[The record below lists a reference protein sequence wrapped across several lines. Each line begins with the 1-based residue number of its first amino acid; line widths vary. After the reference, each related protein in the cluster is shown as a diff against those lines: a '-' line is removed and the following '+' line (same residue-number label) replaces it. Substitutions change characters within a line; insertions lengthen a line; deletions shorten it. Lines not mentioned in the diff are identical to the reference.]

1 MLITWRLGGG
11 RFAQAVAGL
20 AVNFVPI
27 YLGIYSIL
35 SMNAFEPLFWMG
47 CAYVLIRIIQTG
59 NSRLWVWFGLLAGL
73 GLMNKHSTAFLGAA
87 LVLGL
92 LLTKDRREFLK
103 PWIWVG
109 GVVALLVFLP
119 NLIWQIQHHF
129 PTLEGLRNV
138 AQSGKNIV
146 LSPKDFILQQILI
159 INPILFPLWLAGL
172 WYFLLG
178 RGSRYRVLGW
188 TYLALLVIFIALHG
202 KNYYLAPSYPMLL
215 AGGAVAIERWL
226 AAPWFSLRPIWPQA
240 AIVVII
246 VVAGVTFAPLVL
258 PLLPPEK
265 YVAYQRWLGLDPS
278 KTEVHHQGPLPQL
291 FGDQFGWP
299 ELVAE
304 VARIHNSLPPEERAK
319 AAILTG
325 NYGEAGAINLFGPRY
340 GLPTAISGHQ
350 THFLW
355 GPRDYTGEVIITLQY
370 DRADLEPHCASVQD
384 AGAHYHPWGMA
395 EENAEIY
402 VCRGLDR
409 PLKEIWPK
417 VKHWN

>member
-1 MLITWRLGGG
+1 M
-11 RFAQAVAGL
+11 
-20 AVNFVPI
+20 
-27 YLGIYSIL
+27 
-35 SMNAFEPLFWMG
+35 
-47 CAYVLIRIIQTG
+47 IRIIQIE
-59 NSRLWVWFGLLAGL
+59 NSRLWIWFGLLAGV
-73 GLMNKHSTAFLGAA
+73 GLMNKHSTVFFGAA
-87 LVLGL
+87 VVLGL
-92 LLTKDRREFLK
+92 LLTKHRREFLK
-103 PWIWVG
+103 PWIWIG
-109 GVVALLVFLP
+109 GAVALLVFMP
-119 NLIWQIQHHF
+119 NLFWQVQNHF
-129 PTLEGLRNV
+129 PTLEDLRNV
-138 AQSGKNIV
+138 ANSGKNIV

-159 INPILFPLWLAGL
+159 MNPILLPVWLAGL

-188 TYLALLVIFIALHG
+188 TYLALLVIFIVLHG

-215 AGGAVAIERWL
+215 AGGGVAFERWL
-226 AAPWFSLRPIWPQA
+226 SSGTLIGRRMWPRVAAVTIM
-240 AIVVII
+240 AIGGII
-246 VVAGVTFAPLVL
+246 LAPLAL

-265 YVAYQRWLGLDPS
+265 YVAYQRWLGLEPP
-278 KTEVHHQGPLPQL
+278 KTEVRHQGPLPQL

-304 VARIHNSLPPEERAK
+304 VAHVYNSLPPEERAK

-370 DRADLEPHCASVQD
+370 DREDLEPHCASVQD
-384 AGAHYHPWGMA
+384 AGAHYHPWGMV

-402 VCRGLDR
+402 ICRGLDR
-409 PLKEIWPK
+409 PLQAIWPK